1 MTDVTLRRP
10 IGRFQ
15 ARWRPERL
23 RASSPS
29 LPLGRWTDERAAE
42 VGERLQQQIYGSIP
56 RLAPLRAVE
65 RRTVPSERLRADAI
79 VEHWQVELVDAYAP
93 MRFGLFL
100 ILPRAAAPRAI
111 ILAQLF
117 RRPPLLV
124 DRIEHALVADGRGQR
139 RSRLGDAMLEII
151 LGRHIHA
158 PPFEQVVQG
167 GFGLALFCPGDI
179 VPDHKL
185 RAPAILEWLSASSN
199 ADERAGAL
207 AGWAALTSAVRRLLN
222 KDERIGGAP
231 IVAWGHSRHGK
242 AALLAA
248 AFDKGFAGVIA
259 HQSGRFGASLTHG
272 ASGEGAT
279 QIARAYPHWFC
290 ARLHNETLRRRR
302 YDIDQHHLLALIAP
316 RPILLGNGRRDFWAD
331 PEGAFFAAH
340 AASEAFTPY
349 GQPGLLQLE
358 PSRPNLAGGIAVFTR
373 AGGHGVN
380 GADWRHF
387 LDFLAAKFAVAAT
400 GSVTPATLDPQL
412 SNLATEQERRRRSW
426 REA

>member
-10 IGRFQ
+10 VGRSQ
-15 ARWRPERL
+15 ARLRPERL
-23 RASSPS
+23 RANSPY
-29 LPLGRWTDERAAE
+29 LPLGPWTEALAAE
-42 VGERLQQQIYGSIP
+42 VRERLQQQIYGSIP
-56 RLAPLRAVE
+56 HLAPLRAVE
-65 RRTVPSERLRADAI
+65 RRTVPSERLRADAV
-79 VEHWQVELVDAYAP
+79 VEHWQVELADARAP

-100 ILPRAAAPRAI
+100 ILPRVAAPRAI

-117 RRPPLLV
+117 RRPPHFV
-124 DRIEHALVADGRGQR
+124 DRIEHALVADGDGPR

-158 PPFEQVVQG
+158 PPFEQVVQS
-167 GFGLALFCPGDI
+167 GFGLALFCPGDL
-179 VPDHKL
+179 VPDDRL
-185 RAPAILEWLSASSN
+185 RAPAILERLSDSPN

-207 AGWAALTSAVRRLLN
+207 AGWAALTSAVRRLL
-222 KDERIGGAP
+222 KEDERIGGAP

-248 AFDKGFAGVIA
+248 AFDQGFAGVIA

-272 ASGEGAT
+272 ASGEGPA

-290 ARLHNETLRRRR
+290 ARFHSETLRRRSH
-302 YDIDQHHLLALIAP
+302 DIDQHHLLALIAP

-331 PEGAFFAAH
+331 PEGAFLAAR
-340 AASEAFTPY
+340 AASEAFTPF

-358 PSRPNLAGGIAVFTR
+358 PSRPDLAGGIAVFTR

-380 GADWRHF
+380 GADWCYF
-387 LDFLAAKFAVAAT
+387 LDFLAAKFAVSAT
-400 GSVTPATLDPQL
+400 GSGTPATLDPQ
-412 SNLATEQERRRRSW
+412 SANPAAEQTWRRPW

>member
-1 MTDVTLRRP
+1 MTDVTLRRSV
-10 IGRFQ
+10 GRFQ
-15 ARWRPERL
+15 ARLRPERL
-23 RASSPS
+23 RASAPY
-29 LPLGRWTDERAAE
+29 LPLGPWTDELAAE
-42 VGERLQQQIYGSIP
+42 VGERLQQQIYGTIP
-56 RLAPLRAVE
+56 HLTPLRAVE
-65 RRTVPSERLRADAI
+65 RRTVSSARLRADAI
-79 VEHWQVELVDAYAP
+79 VEHWQVELADAHAP
-93 MRFGLFL
+93 IRFGLFL
-100 ILPRAAAPRAI
+100 ILPRAVAPRAI

-117 RRPPLLV
+117 RRPPLFV
-124 DRIEHALVADGRGQR
+124 DRIEHALVAGRAGKR

-158 PPFEQVVQG
+158 PPFEQVVQS

-185 RAPAILEWLSASSN
+185 RAPAVLERLSASSN

-207 AGWAALTSAVRRLLN
+207 AGWAALTSAVRRLL
-222 KDERIGGAP
+222 KEDERIGGAP

-242 AALLAA
+242 AALLAT

-272 ASGEGAT
+272 ASGEGAN

-290 ARLHNETLRRRR
+290 ARFHNETLRQRS

-340 AASEAFTPY
+340 AASEAYTPY

-373 AGGHGVN
+373 GGGHGVN
-380 GADWRHF
+380 GADWRYF
-387 LDFLAAKFAVAAT
+387 LDFLEAKFAAAAP
-400 GSVTPATLDPQL
+400 GPVTPATLDPQL
-412 SNLATEQERRRRSW
+412 SNLAAKQKRRRSW

>member
-1 MTDVTLRRP
+1 MTDVTLQRP
-10 IGRFQ
+10 VGRFQ
-15 ARWRPERL
+15 AQLRPARL
-23 RASSPS
+23 RASSPY
-29 LPLGRWTDERAAE
+29 LPLGPWTDERVAE

-56 RLAPLRAVE
+56 RLTPLRVTE
-65 RRTVPSERLRADAI
+65 RRAVASDRLGAAAI
-79 VEHWQVELVDAYAP
+79 VEHWQVELVDARGP

-117 RRPPLLV
+117 RRPPFFV
-124 DRIEHALVADGRGQR
+124 DRIEQALVADTSAQR
-139 RSRLGDAMLEII
+139 RSRLGDAMLEIV

-167 GFGLALFCPGDI
+167 GFGIALYCPGDI
-179 VPDHKL
+179 VPDHKE
-185 RAPAILEWLSASSN
+185 RAPAILERLSASPN

-222 KDERIGGAP
+222 EDERVGGAP

-248 AFDKGFAGVIA
+248 AFDQGFAGVIA

-272 ASGEGAT
+272 GSGEGPT

-290 ARLHNETLRRRR
+290 ARFHNETLHRWPH
-302 YDIDQHHLLALIAP
+302 DVDQHQLLALIAP

-331 PEGAFFAAH
+331 PEGAFRAAR
-340 AASEAFTPY
+340 AASEAFTTY

-358 PSRPNLAGGIAVFTR
+358 SSRPNLEGGIAFFTR

-380 GADWRHF
+380 GADWRY
-387 LDFLAAKFAVAAT
+387 FLAFLEAKFAVRSSAPVAPASARL
-400 GSVTPATLDPQL
+400 SVPATA
-412 SNLATEQERRRRSW
+412 NARRRW
-426 REA
+426 

>member
-1 MTDVTLRRP
+1 MTDIALWRAV
-10 IGRFQ
+10 GRFQ
-15 ARWRPERL
+15 ARLRPQRM
-23 RASSPS
+23 RAAVPS
-29 LPLGRWTDERAAE
+29 RPLGPWSDEAAAE
-42 VGERLQQQIYGSIP
+42 VRERLQSQIYGSIP
-56 RLAPLRAVE
+56 RLAPLLVAE
-65 RRTVPSERLRADAI
+65 RRVVPSDRLRADAF
-79 VEHWQVELVDAYAP
+79 VEHWQVELADADGP

-100 ILPRAAAPRAI
+100 ILPRAVAPRAI
-111 ILAQLF
+111 VLAQLF
-117 RRPPLLV
+117 RRPPHFV
-124 DRIEHALVADGRGQR
+124 DRIEHALVADGGGQR

-158 PPFEQVVQG
+158 PPFEQVVQS
-167 GFGLALFCPGDI
+167 GFGLALFCPGDL
-179 VPDHKL
+179 VPDHKV
-185 RAPAILEWLSASSN
+185 RAPAILERLSASAN

-207 AGWAALTSAVRRLLN
+207 AGWAALTSAVRRLL
-222 KDERIGGAP
+222 KEDERIGGAP

-242 AALLAA
+242 AALLAT

-290 ARLHNETLRRRR
+290 ARFHNETLRRRS

-331 PEGAFFAAH
+331 PEGAFFAAR
-340 AASEAFTPY
+340 AASEAFTTY

-358 PSRPNLAGGIAVFTR
+358 SSRPNLEGGIAFFTR

-380 GADWRHF
+380 GADWRY
-387 LDFLAAKFAVAAT
+387 FLAFLEAKFAAAAT
-400 GSVTPATLDPQL
+400 GPSNPG
-412 SNLATEQERRRRSW
+412 NLATEPARRRRSW